1 MNQKTTAN
9 RPICRFALATCLLFF
24 GSLPLSA
31 QIFRENWQEFISK
44 EGAFRIMSPGAF
56 TEKNDT
62 VLTPVGDLIYHTFF
76 NQQPGEREGNLV
88 YMISFCDYPEGAL
101 HSDSLDLLKD
111 FFDAT
116 VAAAAASVAGELTYQ
131 AKEDLQGFPGRRW
144 RIDYMGG
151 KSTIRTLAFVAGNR
165 YYALQTVA
173 HLQRNTNVDTEGF
186 FKSFQLL
193 PDK

>member
-9 RPICRFALATCLLFF
+9 HPIYRIALATGLLFL
-24 GSLPLSA
+24 GSLPLSG
-31 QIFRENWQEFISK
+31 QVFGEDWQEFVSK
-44 EGAFRIMSPGAF
+44 EGAFRIMSPGIL

-62 VLTPVGDLIYHTFF
+62 VPTPVGDLIYHTFF
-76 NQQPGEREGNLV
+76 HQQPGEREGNLV
-88 YMISFCDYPEGAL
+88 YMISYCDYPEGAL
-101 HSDSLDLLKD
+101 HSDSIDLLKE

-116 VAAAAASVAGELTYQ
+116 VAAAASSVAGELTYQ
-131 AKEDLQGFPGRRW
+131 AKEELQGFPGRRW

-151 KSTIRTLAFVAGNR
+151 KSTIRTLAFVARNR

-173 HLQRNTNVDTEGF
+173 YLQRNTNVDTDSF

-193 PDK
+193 PVK